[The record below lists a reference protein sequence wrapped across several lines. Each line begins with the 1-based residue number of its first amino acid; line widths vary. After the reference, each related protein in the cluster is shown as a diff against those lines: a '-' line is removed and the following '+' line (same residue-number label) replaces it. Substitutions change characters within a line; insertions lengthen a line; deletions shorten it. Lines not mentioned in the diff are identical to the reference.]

1 MNRLLIVSNRLPVSV
16 NKRGKSLGF
25 QPSPGGLATGVSSLQ
40 NLYELKW
47 IGWPGIADEKLK
59 PNEKSDLNKQLS
71 ASNYCP
77 VFLSQKEIDNY
88 YSGFSNNTLWPLFHY
103 FNQHAVYDKKMW
115 ESYKHVNEIFCKA
128 VLKEVKPGDIVWV
141 HDYHL
146 LLLPEMLREKSP
158 ELTIGF
164 FLHIPFPSFEV
175 FRVLPWRRELLYGL
189 LGSDLIGFHT
199 YDYMRHFLSSI
210 RQMLGHEHSFGN
222 ILVDNRTV
230 KIDAFPMG
238 IDYEKYSNAIHTP
251 AVKKEIAK
259 KQKKVEDRKIIFSVD
274 RLDYS
279 KGIIERLNSY
289 ELFLEKYPEY
299 RKKVLMILVAVPSRT
314 KVDKYRQ
321 LKKDLD
327 ERVGRING
335 KHSTFGW
342 APVLYLYDSLSFD
355 ALCALYSLSDVCL
368 ITPMRDGM
376 NLIAKEYIAAKNDG
390 KGVLILSEMAG
401 AAKELSEALIVN
413 PNNMDKVADFI
424 NMALKMPEE
433 EQIKRNKIMQKR
445 LKRYNIEKWADDFIK
460 NLSAIKEYDRELE
473 DRKLTHSIQEKIIAD
488 FRSSSN
494 RLILLDYDGTL
505 TPFDP
510 NPENAFPDSEVMSLL
525 HGLTQN
531 EKNEVIIISGRD
543 KVTLETW
550 FKDITIG
557 LVAEHGVW
565 IKEKTGTWEL
575 IEPLANY
582 WKDEIRPVL
591 ENFMDRTPGSFIE
604 EKDYSLVWHYRK
616 SDSELANIRMKKMKE
631 TLAHVTKD
639 LGLGVFDG
647 NKVLEVKNERINKGL
662 AALKWIS
669 LEKYDFM
676 MAAGDD
682 WTDEDI
688 FKVLPEQAYSIKIGL
703 APSKAKFNVN
713 YIKEFRSLL
722 KKLIE

>member
-1 MNRLLIVSNRLPVSV
+1 MCKLLIVSNRLPVSV
-16 NKRGKSLGF
+16 KKRGKSLGF
-25 QPSPGGLATGVSSLQ
+25 HPSPGGLATGVSALQ
-40 NLYELKW
+40 NSYKLKW
-47 IGWPGIADEKLK
+47 IGWPGIAQEKLK
-59 PNEKSDLNKQLS
+59 PEEKKDLKKQLMK
-71 ASNYCP
+71 SNYCP

-103 FNQHAVYDKKMW
+103 FTQHAVYKKSLW
-115 ESYKHVNEIFCKA
+115 ESYKHVNEVFCKA
-128 VLKEVKPGDIVWV
+128 VLKEVRPGDIIWI

-146 LLLPEMLREKSP
+146 LLLPQMLREKKP
-158 ELTIGF
+158 DLVIGF

-175 FRVLPWRRELLYGL
+175 FRLLPWRREILNGL

-199 YDYMRHFLSSI
+199 YDYMRHFFSSL
-210 RQMLGHEHSFGN
+210 RQIIGHEHSFGN
-222 ILVDNRTV
+222 IDVENRTV

-238 IDYEKYSNAIHTP
+238 IDYEKFSNAINTP
-251 AVKKEIAK
+251 AVKKEIHK
-259 KQKKVEDRKIIFSVD
+259 KYENVENRKIILSID

-279 KGIIERLNSY
+279 KGILERINSF
-289 ELFLEKYPEY
+289 ELFLEKYPKY
-299 RKKVLMILVAVPSRT
+299 KNKVRLILVAVPSRT
-314 KVDKYRQ
+314 NVDKYKQ

-342 APVLYLYDSLSFD
+342 MPVLYLYDSLPFET
-355 ALCALYSLSDVCL
+355 LCALYSLADVCL
-368 ITPMRDGM
+368 VTPMRDGM
-376 NLIAKEYIAAKNDG
+376 NLIAKEYIASRTDG

-413 PNNMDKVADFI
+413 PNNMDKVADYI
-424 NMALKMPEE
+424 YKALKMPVK

-445 LKRYNIEKWADDFIK
+445 LKRYNIVKWADDFIK
-460 NLSAIKEYDRELE
+460 NLSAIKKYDRELE
-473 DRKLTHSIQEKIIAD
+473 DRKLTHSIQEEIIAD
-488 FRSSSN
+488 FKTCSN

-510 NPENAFPDSEVMSLL
+510 NPQNASPDSEVMSLL
-525 HGLTQN
+525 KGLTQN
-531 EKNEVIIISGRD
+531 KKNEVIIISGRD
-543 KVTLETW
+543 KNTLEKW
-550 FKDITIG
+550 FKTLSIG

-565 IKEKTGTWEL
+565 IKEKDGSWEL
-575 IEPLANY
+575 IEPLVNY

-591 ENFMDRTPGSFIE
+591 ESFMDSTPGSFIE

-631 TLAHVTKD
+631 SLSHLTKN

-647 NKVLEVKNERINKGL
+647 NKVIEVKNERINKGL

-688 FKVLPEQAYSIKIGL
+688 FKVLPEHAYSIKIGL
-703 APSKAKFNVN
+703 SPSKAKFNFN